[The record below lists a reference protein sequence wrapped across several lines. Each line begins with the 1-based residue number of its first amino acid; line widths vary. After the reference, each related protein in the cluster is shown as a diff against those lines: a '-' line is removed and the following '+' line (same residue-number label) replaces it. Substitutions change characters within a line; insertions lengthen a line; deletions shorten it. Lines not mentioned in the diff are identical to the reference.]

1 MPRLATRP
9 RIGRRTRSCPLL
21 DLLDRARR
29 SFTER
34 SRLTRDLILFGC
46 ALIIGLI
53 GVPLAI
59 WFVGNRMLGP
69 YTHGTNTHAGPMA
82 LLGDFFNGLAHG
94 EMSFWIVAIGP
105 VLIILFVRI
114 AWGLIKSN
122 PPVKPT
128 PRVEPTVAKDRL

>member
-1 MPRLATRP
+1 MPRLAT
-9 RIGRRTRSCPLL
+9 GRAPATELRSRAL

-34 SRLTRDLILFGC
+34 SRLTRDLFVFGC
-46 ALIIGLI
+46 ALIVGIV

-82 LLGDFFNGLAHG
+82 LLGDFFAGLAHG

-105 VLIILFVRI
+105 ALIILFVRI

-122 PPVKPT
+122 PPVKPN
-128 PRVEPTVAKDRL
+128 PRVEPTVAAKDRS